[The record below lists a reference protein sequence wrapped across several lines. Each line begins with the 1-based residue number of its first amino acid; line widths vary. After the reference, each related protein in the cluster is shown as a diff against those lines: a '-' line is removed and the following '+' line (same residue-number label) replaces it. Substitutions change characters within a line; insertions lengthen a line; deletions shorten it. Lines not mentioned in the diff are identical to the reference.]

1 MMRKAKTI
9 AGKRSNAGI
18 NREQIFAV
26 YSLLFAGKRRHRSAI
41 GACFC
46 TFTRYL
52 SKPRIIIFLFIA
64 RGGFTMALLTQSLQ
78 KFLLGSVLLLASSLP
93 PHLAQAADAQ
103 PRVVDVKQGKSMA
116 ERGALLLDVRELEE
130 YQQGHAPN
138 SRLLPLGQLN
148 KRIAELDAYRDK
160 PIAVI
165 CRSGRRSAQAVE
177 LLRQAGF
184 TQVVNVQGG
193 MNAWEAAA
201 LPVVKGKN

>member
-1 MMRKAKTI
+1 
-9 AGKRSNAGI
+9 
-18 NREQIFAV
+18 
-26 YSLLFAGKRRHRSAI
+26 
-41 GACFC
+41 
-46 TFTRYL
+46 
-52 SKPRIIIFLFIA
+52 
-64 RGGFTMALLTQSLQ
+64 MALLTQSLQ